1 MKKQKT
7 VMGAVSMLL
16 GKIDQGLVN
25 EHKLDHIADAIM
37 ALSENPDAVT
47 VNTSLLDEVW
57 RIIDWY
63 LKVDKGGFLLVLLN
77 SDYWKKKDQI
87 HVKIAEM
94 GVDSNRVKLIQPA
107 LDVEEA
113 IGLISTRQCRM
124 VLYSKGCPKMV
135 VGELGDK
142 PASEFVNLSLLKN
155 SLSVLSGKVK

>member
-1 MKKQKT
+1 
-7 VMGAVSMLL
+7 MGAVSMLL

-25 EHKLDHIADAIM
+25 ENKLGYIADVIL

-47 VNTSLLDEVW
+47 VNPSLLDEVW

-87 HVKIAEM
+87 RMKIAEM
-94 GVDSNRVKLIQPA
+94 GVDSKRIRLMQPA
-107 LDVEEA
+107 LNTGKVID
-113 IGLISTRQCRM
+113 IISSRDCRM

-142 PASEFVNLSLLKN
+142 PSSEFVNLSLLKN
-155 SLSVLSGKVK
+155 SLEVLSGKVK